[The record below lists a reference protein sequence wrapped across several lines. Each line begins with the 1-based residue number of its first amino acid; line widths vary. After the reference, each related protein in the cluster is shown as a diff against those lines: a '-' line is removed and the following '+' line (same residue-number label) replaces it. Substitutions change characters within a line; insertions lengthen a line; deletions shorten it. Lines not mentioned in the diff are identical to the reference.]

1 MQRREF
7 LKGAAGLA
15 GVGFIGCTS
24 VPERPL
30 RGGVPMDLK
39 LEEKLQFK
47 RLEIRAGATKPF
59 RALHI
64 SDTHLTG
71 MNSRDLETADAERL
85 WLYEKRKAHF
95 PDAEYNFAASV
106 AYAKR
111 ERIPILHTGDLIDYV
126 SESVVAKSEAGL
138 KGTDTV
144 AAAGNHEYNWYQRQR
159 PIDADISKEK
169 ALVEPH
175 FPNRFDDYSRV
186 INGVNFV
193 VFDNT
198 NYNVSEAQVKTL
210 NAEFD
215 KGLPTVLMCHV
226 PFYTPEIYRWMYDSY
241 SAWKLWRWQTGHV
254 TYLMGCSDEEISD
267 YSEANFAGQ
276 RSTALT
282 REFIRS
288 CQARKNLKAILC
300 GHLHLEWIGDFS
312 ATAKQY
318 VVGPNYAGAGFDI
331 TFI

>member
-30 RGGVPMDLK
+30 RGGVPTDLT
-39 LEEKLQFK
+39 LGEKLKFK
-47 RLEIRAGATKPF
+47 PLEIRVGATKPF

-71 MNSRDLETADAERL
+71 MNSSDLESADAERL
-85 WLYEKRKAHF
+85 WLYERRKNHF
-95 PDAEYNFAASV
+95 PNANYNFAASV

-111 ERIPILHTGDLIDYV
+111 EGIPILHTGDLIDYV
-126 SESVVAKSEAGL
+126 SEAVLADGEDGL
-138 KGTDTV
+138 RGIDTI

-159 PIDADISKEK
+159 PIEEDVS
-169 ALVEPH
+169 ALRAKVEPR
-175 FPNRFDDYSRV
+175 FPNRFDGYSRV

-198 NYNVSEAQVKTL
+198 NYNVSEAQVRTIE
-210 NAEFD
+210 AEFA
-215 KGLPTVLMCHV
+215 KGFPTVLMCHV

-241 SAWKLWRWQTGHV
+241 SAWKLWRWQCGHV
-254 TYLMGCSDEEISD
+254 AYLMGCSDAEIAD
-267 YSEANFAGQ
+267 YSEANRAGQ

-282 REFIRS
+282 RQFIEKCRA
-288 CQARKNLKAILC
+288 QKNLKAILC
-300 GHLHLEWIGDFS
+300 GHLHLEWVGDFS

-318 VVGPNYAGAGFDI
+318 VVGPNYDGAGFDV
-331 TFI
+331 TFV